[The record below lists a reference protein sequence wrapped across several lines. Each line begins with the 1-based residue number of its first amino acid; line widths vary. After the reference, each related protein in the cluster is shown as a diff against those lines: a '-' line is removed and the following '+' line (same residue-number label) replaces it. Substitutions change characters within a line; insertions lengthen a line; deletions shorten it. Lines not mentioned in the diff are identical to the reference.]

1 MSKRNLKK
9 VAVNEAIQA
18 SRKFRERKVFVNKKE
33 NGEYKTS
40 LNQTPES
47 VAVYRNGSE
56 ISL

>member
-1 MSKRNLKK
+1 MSRKNLKQ

-18 SRKFRERKVFVNKKE
+18 SRKFRDKKVFVNKKE

-40 LNQTPES
+40 LTSSPES